1 MNRASTTLGEIFIKD
16 YLQTLF
22 FEVDQGNS

>member
-1 MNRASTTLGEIFIKD
+1 MNRASTTLDEIFIKD